1 MPGLRTTLLT
11 LILVLALGLA
21 WLISTSTGARW
32 ATARLNA
39 WLPALNAE
47 FVDGDLWQ
55 GLTLADVSWRSGAVA
70 AQAKQLKWRWDP
82 WCLIQGRS
90 CMHQLQ
96 VSELVLA
103 DRVVGDVDVRLQGAL
118 QSHVIRMDMASAPA
132 QLVWQLE
139 GGFDWE
145 TRRWQGILA
154 DARLD
159 VVGGP
164 WQVSGQP
171 ELLVDLRRSVF
182 RLEPHCWV
190 KDEVSLCAE
199 PLVADRK
206 SARLGINL
214 SAVSLTRFADQW
226 PPGLQVSG
234 EITGTA
240 VLSWRRGSAPQAR
253 LTLVSAGGLVE
264 FAPADDESP
273 LPLRYRRIVVDAD
286 LRADR
291 ADLRVGVASPDI
303 GNGGFAVQTTPL
315 APTRRL
321 EGVVWLDGLPLAPLA
336 GLMPQIN
343 RISGAA
349 SARGEVSGTLTA
361 PRFLG
366 EVSVADASVL
376 PRALAAPIESIQ
388 ASAMVDGNAAE
399 IRGDFR
405 MGDGEGS
412 IAGNLVMVADGLRG
426 SLRLTGRELAL
437 QPGAVTRLT
446 VTPNLQLRVSPE
458 QSILTGRID
467 VPAGEI
473 NLDTRLGER
482 LARVSPDA
490 VRVDAAGRPLPS
502 SDNAVGAKL
511 QSDLRV
517 TFGEAVKVSAG
528 GLTGQLAG
536 ELAVSQAGA
545 AAAEAEGVLTLED
558 AQYAAYGQT
567 LAVRRGRLIFAGPID
582 NPRLDIEAVRESAD
596 LLAGL
601 RVSGPAKDPRIALF
615 SRPTMEQASIL
626 SYLITGRPP
635 GQGTPNQEALVGEAA
650 LALGVFGGE
659 RIGRAL
665 AEEIGIRDFQL
676 EASGQGETAEVAV
689 SGYLAPNLLL
699 RYGVGVF
706 EPENTLTLRYYLRPR
721 LYLEAVSG
729 AEGALDL
736 FYSFDYD

>member
-11 LILVLALGLA
+11 LALAIALGLA
-21 WLISTSTGARW
+21 WLISTTAGARW
-32 ATARLNA
+32 AVARLNA
-39 WLPALNAE
+39 WVPALSAE
-47 FVDGDLWQ
+47 YVDGDLWR
-55 GLTLADVSWRSGAVA
+55 GLTLADVSWRSGAIA
-70 AQAKQLKWRWDP
+70 AQAQQVKWRWDL
-82 WCLIQGRS
+82 WCLLQGRS
-90 CMHQLQ
+90 CMHRL
-96 VSELVLA
+96 ELAEFVLA
-103 DRVVGDVDVRLQGAL
+103 DQAVGDVDLRLQGAL
-118 QSHVIRMDMASAPA
+118 HAHVIEIVVSSAPVA
-132 QLVWQLE
+132 LDWRLE
-139 GGFDWE
+139 GGFDLN
-145 TRRWQGILA
+145 TRRWQGMLA
-154 DARLD
+154 DASLD
-159 VVGGP
+159 AVGGP
-164 WQVSGQP
+164 WRVSGQP
-171 ELLVDLRRSVF
+171 ELRLDLRRSVF

-190 KDEVSLCAE
+190 QDQVSLCTE
-199 PLVADRK
+199 PLVADGE
-206 SARLGINL
+206 SARFGINL
-214 SAVSLTRFADQW
+214 SAVSLSRFADQW

-234 EITGTA
+234 EMTGTA
-240 VLSWRRGSAPQAR
+240 VLSWRRGGPPQAR
-253 LTLVSAGGLVE
+253 VTLVSAGGVVA
-264 FAPADDESP
+264 FTPADDEPS

-286 LRADR
+286 LRPDR

-303 GNGGFAVQTTPL
+303 GNGGFAVQTKPL
-315 APTRRL
+315 APTRPL
-321 EGVVWLDGLPLAPLA
+321 HGVVWLDGLPLSPLA

-349 SARGEVSGTLTA
+349 SARGEVSGTLAA
-361 PRFLG
+361 PRFVG
-366 EVSVADASVL
+366 EVSVVDASML
-376 PRALAAPIESIQ
+376 PRGLAAPIEAIQ
-388 ASAMVDGNAAE
+388 TRVMVDGNAAE

-405 MGDGEGS
+405 LGDGQGS
-412 IAGNLVMVADGLRG
+412 VAGSLAMAADGLRG
-426 SLRLTGRELAL
+426 SLRLTGRGLAL

-446 VTPNLQLRVSPE
+446 ITPDLQLRISPE

-467 VPAGEI
+467 VPAGAI
-473 NLDTRLGER
+473 NLDTGLGER
-482 LARVSPDA
+482 IARVSPDA
-490 VRVDAAGRPLPS
+490 VRVDAAGRPLTT
-502 SDNAVGAKL
+502 SDGAVGGNW
-511 QSDLRV
+511 QSELRV
-517 TFGEAVKVSAG
+517 AFGEAVQVRAG
-528 GLTGQLAG
+528 GLSGQLGG
-536 ELAVSQAGA
+536 ELVVRQAGA
-545 AAAEAEGVLTLED
+545 ATAEAEGVLTLQD

-567 LAVRRGRLIFAGPID
+567 LAVRRGRLIFAGPVD

-635 GQGTPNQEALVGEAA
+635 GQGTPNQQALIGEAA

-659 RIGRAL
+659 RIGSAL

-676 EASGQGETAEVAV
+676 EASGQGETTEVAV